1 MTQIEQAKTWLK
13 DADNIIVTAGNGFS
27 IMEGLDMLDDT
38 TFDVEHSKTAKKYHV
53 HMIADALDKKFDSW
67 DEQWK
72 FWSELIQEY
81 SLDYEPSKTMKE
93 LRALLDGKDYFIATS
108 SYGHFFEK
116 AGFETKRIFDV
127 FGDWTQMQCSSGLNH
142 GVRSDVE
149 VVKAYQKG
157 QGSVPKCEDC
167 NSPMELHMPLNAHF
181 YPDQDANTRFRWFL
195 TKNQDKKVV
204 VLELGVD
211 PTSPQLLD
219 PMISLTS
226 EHPTW
231 RYIAADLSQDD
242 LPDNLQKTAIGL
254 NTSISNVIKDLK
266 G

>member
-1 MTQIEQAKTWLK
+1 MTQIEQAQTWLK

-38 TFDVEHSKTAKKYHV
+38 TFDIEYRDVAEKYKV
-53 HMIADALDKKFDSW
+53 HTIADALDKKFDSW
-67 DEQWK
+67 DEQWQ
-72 FWSELIQEY
+72 FWSKLIQEY
-81 SLDYEPSKTMKE
+81 SLDYEPTDAMKK
-93 LRALLDGKDYFIATS
+93 LKALLDGKDYFIATS

-116 AGFETKRIFDV
+116 AGFEPRRIFDV

-142 GVRSDVE
+142 GTRSDLE
-149 VVKAYQKG
+149 VVTAYSEG
-157 QGSVPKCEDC
+157 HGSVPKCEDC

-195 TKNQDKKVV
+195 TQNQDKKVV

-219 PMISLTS
+219 PMISMTR

-231 RYIAADLSQDD
+231 RYIAADLAQED
-242 LPDNLQKTAIGL
+242 LPDDLQKTSIGL
-254 NTSISNVIKDLK
+254 NTSIENVIDELK